1 MIDELQARHLAAQ
14 WTESWNNHDLDSI
27 MSHYADDVVLISPVA
42 ARILG
47 DPAGKVSGKAAL
59 RAYFK
64 RGLDVYPNLRFEL
77 TDVMWGLAS
86 VVLYYS
92 NQNGSKTGEYMEI
105 GADGKV
111 TKVVANYSG
120 L

>member
-1 MIDELQARHLAAQ
+1 MIDEQKARSLAAH

-47 DPAGKVSGKAAL
+47 DPAGAVSGKAAL

-64 RGLDVYPNLRFEL
+64 RGLEVYPNLRFEL

-86 VVLYYS
+86 IVLYYS
-92 NQNGSKTGEYMEI
+92 NQNGTKTGEYMEI
-105 GADGKV
+105 GPDGKV